1 MPRWKLVTEF
11 SIDSAHYIKNYKG
24 PCGRLH
30 GHTYRIK
37 IEATANQL
45 YSSEFVPNKVMVA
58 DFRTLRWAKQ
68 DVTKG
73 GLDHCI
79 LNEVLPPEYETT
91 AEMIAQYIYDQTK
104 KRLPEGVKLKVAVS
118 ETPSSWVEYEDD

>member
-1 MPRWKLVTEF
+1 
-11 SIDSAHYIKNYKG
+11 
-24 PCGRLH
+24 
-30 GHTYRIK
+30 
-37 IEATANQL
+37 
-45 YSSEFVPNKVMVA
+45 MVA

-73 GLDHCI
+73 GLDHCV

-91 AEMIAQYIYDQTK
+91 AEMIAQYIYDKTK
-104 KRLPEGVKLKVAVS
+104 KLLPEGVKLKVAVS

>member
-1 MPRWKLVTEF
+1 MPRWKLVTEY

-91 AEMIAQYIYDQTK
+91 AEMIAQYIYDETK